1 MVESIRMSKNREYP
15 ERPFVGVGV
24 VVLRGDEVL
33 LVQRG
38 KAPNKGQWSIP
49 GGKQR
54 LGETVMQAV
63 HRELLEETGVKIKQA
78 ALLDVV
84 DVIMQDDNGK
94 IQYHYTLVDYQ
105 AEWLSGEC
113 RSGDDADAVKW
124 VSFDELNSVGL
135 LDKTRDIILK
145 AFSNSTK
152 N

>member
-1 MVESIRMSKNREYP
+1 MSKNREYP

-24 VVLRGDEVL
+24 VVLRGNEVL
-33 LVQRG
+33 LIQRG

-54 LGETVMQAV
+54 LGETIVQTV
-63 HRELLEETGVKIKQA
+63 HRELLEETRVKIKQP

-84 DVIMQDDNGK
+84 DVIMPDDKGE

-135 LDKTRDIILK
+135 LKITREIILK
-145 AFSNSTK
+145 AFSNYAMK
-152 N
+152 

>member
-1 MVESIRMSKNREYP
+1 MSKNREYP

-78 ALLDVV
+78 ALLEVV
-84 DVIMQDDNGK
+84 DVIMPDDNGK
-94 IQYHYTLVDYQ
+94 IQYR
-105 AEWLSGEC
+105 G
-113 RSGDDADAVKW
+113 
-124 VSFDELNSVGL
+124 
-135 LDKTRDIILK
+135 IL
-145 AFSNSTK
+145 
-152 N
+152 

>member
-1 MVESIRMSKNREYP
+1 MSKNREYP

-24 VVLRGDEVL
+24 VVLRGNEVL
-33 LVQRG
+33 LIQRG
-38 KAPNKGQWSIP
+38 KVPNKGQWSIP

-54 LGETVMQAV
+54 LGETIVQTV
-63 HRELLEETGVKIKQA
+63 HRELLEETRVKIKQP

-84 DVIMQDDNGK
+84 DVIMPDDKGE

-135 LDKTRDIILK
+135 LKITREIILK
-145 AFSNSTK
+145 AFSNYAMK
-152 N
+152 

>member
-1 MVESIRMSKNREYP
+1 MNKNREYP

-24 VVLRGDEVL
+24 VVLRRDEVL

-49 GGKQR
+49 GGKQL
-54 LGETVMQAV
+54 LGETVMEAV
-63 HRELLEETGVKIKQA
+63 HRELLEETGVIIEQP

-84 DVIMQDDNGK
+84 DIIVPDGIGK
-94 IQYHYTLVDYQ
+94 ILYHYTLVDYQ

-124 VSFDELNSVGL
+124 FTFEELNSLGL
-135 LDKTRDIILK
+135 LEITREVILK
-145 AFSNSTK
+145 AFRNSVT
-152 N
+152 

>member
-1 MVESIRMSKNREYP
+1 MSKYREYP

-24 VVLRGDEVL
+24 VVLRGNEVL
-33 LVQRG
+33 LIQRG

-54 LGETVMQAV
+54 LGETIVQTV
-63 HRELLEETGVKIKQA
+63 HRELLEETRVKIKQP

-84 DVIMQDDNGK
+84 DVIMPDDKGE

-135 LDKTRDIILK
+135 LKITREIILK
-145 AFSNSTK
+145 AFSNYAMK
-152 N
+152 

>member
-1 MVESIRMSKNREYP
+1 MSNDREYP

-24 VVLRGDEVL
+24 VVLRGEEVL

-54 LGETVMQAV
+54 LGETVIQAV
-63 HRELLEETGVKIKQA
+63 QRELDEETGVKVEQL

-84 DVIMQDDNGK
+84 DFIVPDNQGK
-94 IQYHYTLVDYQ
+94 ILYHYTLVDFQ
-105 AEWLSGEC
+105 GQWLSGEC
-113 RSGDDADAVKW
+113 RSGDDADTVKW
-124 VSFDELNSVGL
+124 FKLKELYSL
-135 LDKTRDIILK
+135 SLQEITRKIIFK
-145 AFSNSTK
+145 AVENL

>member
-1 MVESIRMSKNREYP
+1 MSKKREYP

-24 VVLRGDEVL
+24 VVLRGNEVL
-33 LVQRG
+33 LIQRG

-54 LGETVMQAV
+54 LGETIVQTV
-63 HRELLEETGVKIKQA
+63 HRELLEETRVKIKQP

-84 DVIMQDDNGK
+84 DVIMPDDKGE

-135 LDKTRDIILK
+135 LKITREIILK
-145 AFSNSTK
+145 AFSNYAME
-152 N
+152 

>member
-1 MVESIRMSKNREYP
+1 MSKNREYP

-24 VVLRGDEVL
+24 VVLRGNEVL
-33 LVQRG
+33 LIQRG

-54 LGETVMQAV
+54 LGETIVQAV
-63 HRELLEETGVKIKQA
+63 HRELLEETRVKIKQP

-84 DVIMQDDNGK
+84 DVIMPDDKGE

-135 LDKTRDIILK
+135 LKITREIILK
-145 AFSNSTK
+145 AFSNYAMK
-152 N
+152 

>member
-1 MVESIRMSKNREYP
+1 MSKNREYP

-135 LDKTRDIILK
+135 LAKTRDIILK
-145 AFSNSTK
+145 AFSNSAK

>member
-1 MVESIRMSKNREYP
+1 
-15 ERPFVGVGV
+15 
-24 VVLRGDEVL
+24 
-33 LVQRG
+33 
-38 KAPNKGQWSIP
+38 
-49 GGKQR
+49 
-54 LGETVMQAV
+54 MQAV
-63 HRELLEETGVKIKQA
+63 HRELLEETAVKIKQA

>member
-1 MVESIRMSKNREYP
+1 MNTNREYP

-49 GGKQR
+49 GGKQL
-54 LGETVMQAV
+54 LGETVMEAV
-63 HRELLEETGVKIKQA
+63 HRELLEETGVIIEQP

-84 DVIMQDDNGK
+84 DIIVPDGIGK
-94 IQYHYTLVDYQ
+94 ILYHYTLVDYQ

-124 VSFDELNSVGL
+124 FTFEELNSLGL
-135 LDKTRDIILK
+135 LEITREVILK
-145 AFSNSTK
+145 AFRNSVT
-152 N
+152 

>member
-1 MVESIRMSKNREYP
+1 MSKNREYP

-24 VVLRGDEVL
+24 VVLRGNEVL
-33 LVQRG
+33 LIQRG

-54 LGETVMQAV
+54 LGETIVQTV
-63 HRELLEETGVKIKQA
+63 HRELLEETRVKIKQP

-84 DVIMQDDNGK
+84 DVIMPDDKGE

-113 RSGDDADAVKW
+113 RSGDDVDAVKW

-135 LDKTRDIILK
+135 LEITREIILK
-145 AFSNSTK
+145 AFSNYAMK
-152 N
+152 

>member
-1 MVESIRMSKNREYP
+1 MSKNREYP

-24 VVLRGDEVL
+24 VVLRGNEVL
-33 LVQRG
+33 LIQRG

-54 LGETVMQAV
+54 LGETIVQAV
-63 HRELLEETGVKIKQA
+63 HRELLEETRVKIKQP

-84 DVIMQDDNGK
+84 DVIMPDDKGE

-113 RSGDDADAVKW
+113 RSGDDVDAVKW

-135 LDKTRDIILK
+135 LKITREIILK
-145 AFSNSTK
+145 AFSNYAMK
-152 N
+152 

>member
-1 MVESIRMSKNREYP
+1 MSKNREYP

-135 LDKTRDIILK
+135 LENTRDIILK

>member
-1 MVESIRMSKNREYP
+1 MNKNREYP

-49 GGKQR
+49 GGKPL
-54 LGETVMQAV
+54 LGETVMEAI
-63 HRELLEETGVKIKQA
+63 HRELLEETGVKIEQL

-84 DVIMQDDNGK
+84 DVIVPDGIGK

-105 AEWLSGEC
+105 AKWLSGEC

-124 VSFDELNSVGL
+124 FTFEELNSLGL
-135 LDKTRDIILK
+135 LEITRKVILK
-145 AFSNSTK
+145 AFRNSVT
-152 N
+152 

>member
-1 MVESIRMSKNREYP
+1 MNKNREYP

-24 VVLRGDEVL
+24 VVLRRDEVL

-84 DVIMQDDNGK
+84 DVIMPDDNGK
-94 IQYHYTLVDYQ
+94 IQYHYTLADYQ

>member
-1 MVESIRMSKNREYP
+1 MSKNREYP

-24 VVLRGDEVL
+24 VVLRGNEVL
-33 LVQRG
+33 LIQRG

-54 LGETVMQAV
+54 LGETIVQAV
-63 HRELLEETGVKIKQA
+63 HRELLEETRVKIKQP

-84 DVIMQDDNGK
+84 DVIMPDDKGE

-135 LDKTRDIILK
+135 LEITREIILK
-145 AFSNSTK
+145 AFSNYAMK
-152 N
+152 

>member
-1 MVESIRMSKNREYP
+1 MSNDREYP

-24 VVLRGDEVL
+24 VVLRGEEVL

-54 LGETVMQAV
+54 LGETVIQAV
-63 HRELLEETGVKIKQA
+63 QRELDEETGVKVEQL

-84 DVIMQDDNGK
+84 DFIVPDNQGK
-94 IQYHYTLVDYQ
+94 ILYHYTLVDFQ
-105 AEWLSGEC
+105 GQWLSGEC

-124 VSFDELNSVGL
+124 FKLKELYSL
-135 LDKTRDIILK
+135 SLQEITRKIIIK
-145 AFSNSTK
+145 AVENL

>member
-1 MVESIRMSKNREYP
+1 MSKYREYP

-24 VVLRGDEVL
+24 VVLRGNEVL
-33 LVQRG
+33 LIQRG

-54 LGETVMQAV
+54 LGETIVQTV
-63 HRELLEETGVKIKQA
+63 HRELLEETRVKIKQP

-84 DVIMQDDNGK
+84 DVIMPDDKGE

-113 RSGDDADAVKW
+113 RSGDDVDAVKW

-135 LDKTRDIILK
+135 LKITREIILK
-145 AFSNSTK
+145 AFSNYAMK
-152 N
+152 

>member
-1 MVESIRMSKNREYP
+1 MSKYREYP

-24 VVLRGDEVL
+24 VVLRGNEVL
-33 LVQRG
+33 LIQRG

-54 LGETVMQAV
+54 LGETIVQTV
-63 HRELLEETGVKIKQA
+63 HRELLEETRVKIKQP

-84 DVIMQDDNGK
+84 DVIIPDNKGE

-113 RSGDDADAVKW
+113 RSGDDADAVEW
-124 VSFDELNSVGL
+124 VHFDELNSVGL
-135 LDKTRDIILK
+135 LEITREIILK
-145 AFSNSTK
+145 AFSNYAMK
-152 N
+152 

>member
-1 MVESIRMSKNREYP
+1 MSKNREYP

-24 VVLRGDEVL
+24 VVLRGNEVL
-33 LVQRG
+33 LIQRG

-54 LGETVMQAV
+54 LGETIVQTV
-63 HRELLEETGVKIKQA
+63 HRELLEETRVKIKQP

-84 DVIMQDDNGK
+84 DVIMPDDKGE

-113 RSGDDADAVKW
+113 RSGDDVDAVKW

-135 LDKTRDIILK
+135 LKITREIILK
-145 AFSNSTK
+145 AFSNYAMK
-152 N
+152 

>member
-1 MVESIRMSKNREYP
+1 MSKNREYP

-24 VVLRGDEVL
+24 VVLRRDEVL

-49 GGKQR
+49 GGKQL
-54 LGETVMQAV
+54 LGETVMEAV
-63 HRELLEETGVKIKQA
+63 HRELLEETGVIIEQP

-84 DVIMQDDNGK
+84 DVIVPDGIGK
-94 IQYHYTLVDYQ
+94 ILYHYTLVDYQ

-124 VSFDELNSVGL
+124 FALEELNSLRL
-135 LDKTRDIILK
+135 LEIARKVIIK
-145 AFSNSTK
+145 AFRNSVTE
-152 N
+152 

>member
-1 MVESIRMSKNREYP
+1 MSKYREYP

-24 VVLRGDEVL
+24 VVLRGNEVL
-33 LVQRG
+33 LIQRG

-54 LGETVMQAV
+54 LGETIVQTV
-63 HRELLEETGVKIKQA
+63 HRELLEETRVKIEQP

-84 DVIMQDDNGK
+84 DVIVPDDNGK
-94 IQYHYTLVDYQ
+94 IQHHYTLVDYQ

-124 VSFDELNSVGL
+124 VHFDELNSVGL
-135 LDKTRDIILK
+135 LEITREIILK
-145 AFSNSTK
+145 AFSNYAMK
-152 N
+152 

>member
-1 MVESIRMSKNREYP
+1 MSKNREYP
-15 ERPFVGVGV
+15 DRPFVGVGV

-63 HRELLEETGVKIKQA
+63 HRELLEETAVKIKQV

-84 DVIMQDDNGK
+84 DVIMPDDNGK

-113 RSGDDADAVKW
+113 RAGDDADAVKW
-124 VSFDELNSVGL
+124 VSFDEINSVGL
-135 LDKTRDIILK
+135 LENTRDIILK
-145 AFSNSTK
+145 AFSNSAK